1 MHEMSIA
8 MNIIEMATE
17 AAETESAHTIN
28 TIEVKIGSM
37 SGVMVE
43 SLDFCFEAASKNT
56 LAQGARLII
65 HRITA
70 QGRCP
75 VCDLEFEMDSF
86 GVQCDKCGR
95 FLDITCARDQLR
107 ISQLPLMHR

>member
-8 MNIIEMATE
+8 MNIIEMATA

-28 TIEVKIGSM
+28 TIEVEIGSM

-43 SLDFCFEAASKNT
+43 SLDFCFEAASKDT

-75 VCDLEFEMDSF
+75 ACDLEFEMDSF

-95 FLDITCARDQLR
+95 FRDITCAGDQLR
-107 ISQLPLMHR
+107 IQSITIDA